1 MASKSRVSGRDFKP
15 KQKKRLSVRPQRWH
29 WIVLGISAFTA
40 LALLLSIRDKAGAVP
55 ELNVLQQLPE
65 QAPDEMTAIRT
76 LELSIPKLQG
86 ATVNEDGKA
95 LPPTLPESATDH
107 STPNAM
113 PSSSPQPA
121 APSLSTPP
129 ATGSKQPKAT
139 VSTAHKTNWDRVI
152 VEPDDSLA
160 AIFKRQGLSAK
171 DVFDVIHAD
180 DESAQALAR
189 LFPGDKIWLRI
200 SADGTLLAVHRKLD
214 ATKTLTISRE
224 GTANAGFHV
233 TLTEHQLEHR
243 IAHTT
248 AVIHE
253 SLYQAAVK
261 AGLDEKLIMELT
273 GIFGWDID
281 FAHDIRNGDSLVLVY
296 QQYYKNGEKIRNGDI
311 IAAEFTNQG
320 KRYRAVRYTDPS
332 GRTGY
337 YTPDGK
343 SMRKAFLRTPVDF
356 RRISSHFSKS
366 RCHPILHVCR
376 PHKGTDFA
384 APTGTPIHAAGD
396 GVVAFAGRR
405 GGYGNAVILQHSH
418 GYSTL
423 YGHMQRIRKGIHAGV
438 RVVQGQTIG
447 YVGQTGLATG
457 PHLHYEFRVDGV
469 PKDVLKVA
477 MPDAKPID
485 SRHLAD
491 FKAKALPRLAQLAV
505 ITRTQLARNEEGN

>member
-1 MASKSRVSGRDFKP
+1 MASKSRISSRDFKP
-15 KQKKRLSVRPQRWH
+15 NQKKRQLLRSLRWH
-29 WIVLGISAFTA
+29 WIVLGISAFAA
-40 LALLLSIRDKAGAVP
+40 LALLLSTKDKARAEP
-55 ELNVLQQLPE
+55 ERNALQQLPD
-65 QAPDEMTAIRT
+65 QASGEVTATRT

-86 ATVNEDGKA
+86 ATVNEDGPA
-95 LPPTLPESATDH
+95 LPTIIPKLAADH
-107 STPNAM
+107 SVPNAT
-113 PSSSPQPA
+113 PSNPPPA
-121 APSLSTPP
+121 APSLPVTP
-129 ATGSKQPKAT
+129 ATSAKQPK
-139 VSTAHKTNWDRVI
+139 VTANTTHKTNWNTTI
-152 VEPDDSLA
+152 VEPGDNLA
-160 AIFKRQGLSAK
+160 AIFKRQGLSSK
-171 DVFDVIHAD
+171 DVFDVIHTD
-180 DESAQALAR
+180 NESAQAMER

-200 SADGTLLAVHRKLD
+200 SAGGTLLAVRRKLD
-214 ATKTLTISRE
+214 ATRTLTLSRE
-224 GTANAGFHV
+224 NAADAGFQV
-233 TLTEHQLEHR
+233 TLTEHHPEQR
-243 IAHTT
+243 IAHAT

-261 AGLDEKLIMELT
+261 AGLNEKLIMKLS

-281 FAHDIRNGDSLVLVY
+281 FAHDIRKGDSFTLAY
-296 QQYYKNGEKIRNGDI
+296 QQFYKNGEKIRNGDI

-396 GVVAFAGRR
+396 GVVAFAGRK

-423 YGHMQRIRKGIHAGV
+423 YGHMKRIRKGIHAGM
-438 RVVQGQTIG
+438 RVVQGQIIG

-457 PHLHYEFRVDGV
+457 PHLHYEFRIDGV

-477 MPDAKPID
+477 MPNAKPIA
-485 SRHLAD
+485 SRYLAD
-491 FKAKALPRLAQLAV
+491 FRAKALPRLAQLSV
-505 ITRTQLARNEEGN
+505 IMRTQLARNEESD